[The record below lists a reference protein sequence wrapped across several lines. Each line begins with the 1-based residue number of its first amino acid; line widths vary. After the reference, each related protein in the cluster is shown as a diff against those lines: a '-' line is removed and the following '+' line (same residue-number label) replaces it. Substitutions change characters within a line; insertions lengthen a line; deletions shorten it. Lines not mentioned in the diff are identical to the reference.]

1 MIGSAAQVRGFR
13 RRAVVAAA
21 VTGILALAAPAMMAA
36 DAASAA
42 DRAESRW
49 NTQTGTVTGEFVQGM
64 NITAVAFTPDGTRAY
79 AVGVLPVQPGGRV
92 GVIETAIDS
101 ASMYVDIAFESAFP
115 VAVAIAPPDA
125 AGQAGFIAS
134 SDSQILVM
142 DVQNDV
148 QSSTLVGYSGSNPV
162 SIALRPDGKTGLIT
176 NSGSNSVS
184 VIDVANRAESG
195 TVIGWEGTEP
205 WGIAIAPSGDTAYVT
220 NRGDDTVSVL
230 QWIPGESTFAQTGSI
245 AGFDDPYGV
254 AFTPDGAKAYVLN
267 SGLESGGAGSVSI
280 VDVAT
285 STASPNPVAG
295 FSGTNPSAI
304 AITAEG
310 DTAYITNSGS
320 NSVSVVDV
328 AADTE
333 IGTVSDF
340 DGVQP
345 TGIALSPDGTKAY
358 VANMGD
364 THTEN
369 PTFGTV
375 SVLYVGPTP
384 SPPGAPTITS
394 VNAGETSIQVDFAPG
409 TPGTFPDTDY
419 TATVYEAGA
428 STPVATGSWNDFK
441 PALHIGVDGLEPGV
455 GYTATVTANNPGG
468 DAVSAMS
475 SAVVTGTPPEFTNT
489 SPPQVGVV
497 NDFYTYTF
505 TTSGSPTPTLAVTTP
520 LPTGLGVSYPTP
532 GSMTISGTPNAAW
545 SGTITVQARNV
556 LDTAESTVPLTIS
569 PLLEEPE
576 PEPPAT
582 PPATPPVS
590 PSPTAAPTAAG
601 TPNGLAVTGGT
612 DPTGAIVLAIGMLA
626 AGGILI
632 TMQVKRRRTSHLR

>member
-1 MIGSAAQVRGFR
+1 MIGSVAQVRGFR
-13 RRAVVAAA
+13 RRGVVAAA
-21 VTGILALAAPAMMAA
+21 VMGSLALAAPALMAA

-42 DRAESRW
+42 DGAASRW
-49 NTQTGTVTGEFVQGM
+49 NKQTGTVTGEFVQGM

-79 AVGVLPVQPGGRV
+79 AVGVLPVQPGGRI

-101 ASMYVDIAFESAFP
+101 ASMYVDVAFESDFP

-142 DVQNDV
+142 DVENDL
-148 QSSTLVGYSGSNPV
+148 QTSTLVGYSGSNPV
-162 SIALRPDGKTGLIT
+162 SIALRPDGETGLIT
-176 NSGSNSVS
+176 NAGSNTVS
-184 VIDVANRAESG
+184 IVDVATRAESG

-205 WGIAIAPSGDTAYVT
+205 WGVAIAPNGDTAYVT

-230 QWIPGESTFAQTGSI
+230 QWIPGESSFAQTGSI
-245 AGFDDPYGV
+245 TGFDDPYGV
-254 AFTPDGAKAYVLN
+254 AFTPDGTKAYVLN
-267 SGLESGGAGSVSI
+267 SGLESGDAGSVSI

-285 STASPNPVAG
+285 STAGPEPVAG

-375 SVLYVGPTP
+375 SVLYVGPVP

-394 VNAGETSIQVDFAPG
+394 VAAGADSLQVEFTPG
-409 TPGTFPDTDY
+409 AAGTFPDTDY
-419 TATVYEAGA
+419 TATVYEAGS
-428 STPVATGSWNDFK
+428 STPVARGSWNDFK
-441 PALHIGVDGLEPGV
+441 PALRIEVDGLEPGLR
-455 GYTATVTANNPGG
+455 YTATVTANNPGG
-468 DAVSAMS
+468 DVISAMS
-475 SAVVTGTPPEFTNT
+475 SAVVAGTPPAFTNT
-489 SPPQVGVV
+489 SLPQTGVV
-497 NDFYTYTF
+497 NAFYTYTF
-505 TTSGSPTPTLAVTTP
+505 TTSGSPTPTLSVTTP

-545 SGTITVQARNV
+545 SGSITVEARNA
-556 LDTAESTVPLTIS
+556 LNTTESTVPLAIS
-569 PLLEEPE
+569 PLLEEPGS
-576 PEPPAT
+576 PLPQTPRPTPGAT
-582 PPATPPVS
+582 PSPAAAPSAAATPD
-590 PSPTAAPTAAG
+590 
-601 TPNGLAVTGGT
+601 GLAVTGRT
-612 DPTGAIVLAIGMLA
+612 DPTGAMMFAIGILA
-626 AGGILI
+626 AGAILI
-632 TMQVKRRRTSHLR
+632 TTRVMRRKTSNLR